1 MMGGPHGQPWF
12 LRKREEGSIFGPLTF
27 EQLVRW
33 ASSAQIAPT
42 DSVSTDETNWIKAPM
57 LPELRM
63 DWIVE
68 MGDERY
74 YGPTTLGSIIE
85 FLRLEEINNETFVI
99 NACDG
104 TRQQIKDIAATLQ
117 AEAVDSEAAECYL
130 EAATTYSTGATTG
143 APTEID
149 DGIRTIEQALAN
161 ERKAVAEAEAR
172 YRHLEDKYRK
182 LLNSRSTS

>member
-1 MMGGPHGQPWF
+1 MIGGPHGQPWF
-12 LRKREEGSIFGPLTF
+12 LRKQEQGSIFGPLTF

-68 MGDERY
+68 TGDERY
-74 YGPTTLGSIIE
+74 YGPTTLSAILE
-85 FLRLEEINNETFVI
+85 VLRLQEINQETFVI

-104 TRQQIKDIAATLQ
+104 TRQQIKDMTALLQ
-117 AEAVDSEAAECYL
+117 AETVDSEAAELYL
-130 EAATTYSTGATTG
+130 EAASAYVADATTG
-143 APTEID
+143 TATEID
-149 DGIRTIEQALAN
+149 DRIRTLEQALAN

-172 YRHLEDKYRK
+172 YRHLEDKYRE
-182 LLNSRSTS
+182 LLDSCSSL